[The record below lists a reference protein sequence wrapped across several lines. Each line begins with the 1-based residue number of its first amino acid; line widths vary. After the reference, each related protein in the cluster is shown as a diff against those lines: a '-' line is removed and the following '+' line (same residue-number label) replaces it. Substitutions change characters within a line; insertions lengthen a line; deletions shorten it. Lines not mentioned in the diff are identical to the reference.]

1 MLLTVST
8 YRQAGDQGLWSVW
21 IEDGL
26 APLTLGAVA
35 LIATGLVAWFL
46 AATGQLLPHDVA
58 WLTISADELRAVA
71 DGRVVD
77 FMDHDRAA
85 FGGTLVAIGLLY
97 LWLIRF
103 PLVEGQRW
111 AWRTLVVSAAIGFAS
126 FLTYLGTGYLDAWHG
141 AGTLALLPIFGL
153 GLWFAR
159 GRVAV
164 HAPSRWPGDRRT
176 SVGRGLLLLT
186 GLGMVVAGLVIATIG
201 ALVVFVPQDLEFL
214 GMDRLALEAVDPHLV
229 PLIAHDRAG
238 FGGGLAAT
246 GVVVLAV
253 VRFGSP
259 SRALWQS
266 LLLAGA
272 AGFGAAIGVHE
283 LIGYTDLT
291 HVGPAFVAASLYA
304 AGMVLVHPAMMRRE
318 AYGSR

>member
-1 MLLTVST
+1 MST
-8 YRQAGDQGLWSVW
+8 YRRTGDEGLWSVW

-35 LIATGLVAWFL
+35 LIAAGLVAWFL
-46 AATGQLLPHDVA
+46 ATTGQLLPHDVA
-58 WLTISADELRAVA
+58 WLTISADELRAIA
-71 DGRVVD
+71 DGRVID

-85 FGGTLVAIGLLY
+85 FGGTLIAIGLLY

-111 AWRTLVVSAAIGFAS
+111 AWRTLAVSAAIGFAS
-126 FLTYLGTGYLDAWHG
+126 FLTYLGTGYLDTWHG
-141 AGTLALLPIFGL
+141 AGTLALLPMFGL
-153 GLWFAR
+153 GLWYAR
-159 GRVAV
+159 GRATV
-164 HAPSRWPGDRRT
+164 HAPSPWPRDRRT
-176 SVGRGLLLLT
+176 TVGRGLLLLT
-186 GLGMVVAGLVIATIG
+186 GFGMVVGGLFIATIG

-238 FGGGLAAT
+238 FGGGLATT

-253 VRFGSP
+253 VRFGRP

-266 LLLAGA
+266 LLLAGT

-283 LIGYTDLT
+283 LIGYADLT
-291 HVGPAFVAASLYA
+291 HVGPAVIAASLYA
-304 AGMVLVHPAMMRRE
+304 AGMVLVRPAMMQRE
-318 AYGSR
+318 VIGSR